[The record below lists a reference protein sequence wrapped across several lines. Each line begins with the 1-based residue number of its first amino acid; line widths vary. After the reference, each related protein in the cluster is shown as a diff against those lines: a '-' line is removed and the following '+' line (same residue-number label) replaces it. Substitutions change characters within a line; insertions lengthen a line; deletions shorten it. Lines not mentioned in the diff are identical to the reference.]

1 MINCNQCIKIEI
13 LCNSFTIQYSWIW
26 AVNFTNHEN
35 GNRNEF
41 LLLQGMKDRL
51 SLTGTPE
58 LGLKNAITYHDSVD
72 EYGHRVQEAL
82 QAVSYQLK
90 KKSCLVSLKKD
101 HGSLTQSKVLSAMI
115 TKTCYVLFE
124 WKYPVLVP
132 PRSERLYQYV
142 STCIWVCQ
150 KYRLLVWSLWN
161 QVTGMLLK
169 FVDQKT

>member
-1 MINCNQCIKIEI
+1 
-13 LCNSFTIQYSWIW
+13 
-26 AVNFTNHEN
+26 
-35 GNRNEF
+35 
-41 LLLQGMKDRL
+41 MKDRL

-124 WKYPVLVP
+124 
-132 PRSERLYQYV
+132 
-142 STCIWVCQ
+142 
-150 KYRLLVWSLWN
+150 
-161 QVTGMLLK
+161 
-169 FVDQKT
+169 

>member
-1 MINCNQCIKIEI
+1 MMINCNQCIKIEI

-26 AVNFTNHEN
+26 AVNFTKQENVNH
-35 GNRNEF
+35 NEF

-90 KKSCLVSLKKD
+90 KKSCLVFKKKRITEAW
-101 HGSLTQSKVLSAMI
+101 HRVRFLVQWSPKLVMFYLSES
-115 TKTCYVLFE
+115 TWY
-124 WKYPVLVP
+124 
-132 PRSERLYQYV
+132 LYQRGAKG
-142 STCIWVCQ
+142 CISM
-150 KYRLLVWSLWN
+150 LVHVYEYAKN
-161 QVTGMLLK
+161 IGC
-169 FVDQKT
+169 

>member
-1 MINCNQCIKIEI
+1 MIICNQYIKVEI
-13 LCNSFTIQYSWIW
+13 LCNSFTIRYSWIW
-26 AVNFTNHEN
+26 AVNFTKHEN

-90 KKSCLVSLKKD
+90 KKSCLVSFKKRIMEAWHRVRFLVQWSPKLVMFYLSESTRYLYH
-101 HGSLTQSKVLSAMI
+101 HGAKGCISM
-115 TKTCYVLFE
+115 
-124 WKYPVLVP
+124 LVHVY
-132 PRSERLYQYV
+132 EYAKNIG
-142 STCIWVCQ
+142 C
-150 KYRLLVWSLWN
+150 
-161 QVTGMLLK
+161 
-169 FVDQKT
+169 